1 MVYDGGPEMQRTLF
15 EPEHD
20 ALRETWGA
28 FLDREVA
35 PAYDEWERARR
46 IPRRV
51 LKRIGELGFLGP
63 AVPERFGGPG
73 ADDFRFNAVLDEEA
87 ALRGFTSVAMAL
99 SVHQD
104 VALPYLLEL
113 GTDDQKERWL
123 GGCTSGDLI
132 AAIAMSEPGT
142 GSDVA
147 AIATRA
153 RRRNGDYVVSGAK
166 TFISNGLNADIVVT
180 AVRTG
185 DTGRHGDISILVLE
199 AGMKGFER
207 GRNLEKIG
215 THSADTAELFFDEV
229 RVPAENLLGA
239 EGAGFAYLMRNLA
252 QERLAIAVT
261 ATAGAR
267 GALAR
272 TLAYVQERKAFGRP
286 IGSFQ
291 NSRFRLAACHGELQ
305 VTQAHVDA
313 ALAAHVAGRLTPEDA
328 AIAKWW
334 ATESQGRVVDACLQL
349 HGGYGY
355 MLEYPIARAF
365 ADARVNRIY
374 GGANEIMLEIVGRS
388 LGLTELPKNVNER

>member
-1 MVYDGGPEMQRTLF
+1 MERTLF
-15 EPEHD
+15 TAEHR

-35 PAYDEWERARR
+35 PAYEQWERSRR
-46 IPRRV
+46 IPREALRRV
-51 LKRIGELGFLGP
+51 GELGFLGP

-73 ADDFRFNAVLDEEA
+73 TDDFRFNAVLDEEA
-87 ALRGFTSVAMAL
+87 AERGFTSVAMAL

-104 VALPYLLEL
+104 VALPYLLDLATEE
-113 GTDDQKERWL
+113 QKERWL
-123 GGCTSGDLI
+123 GGCASGELI

-147 AIATRA
+147 AISTRA
-153 RRRNGDYVVSGAK
+153 RRRNGYYIVSGAK
-166 TFISNGLNADIVVT
+166 TFISNGLNADIVVA

-185 DTGRHGDISILVLE
+185 DTGRRSDISIVVLE
-199 AGMKGFER
+199 SGMKGFER

-229 RVPAENLLGA
+229 EVPAENLLGE
-239 EGAGFAYLMRNLA
+239 EGSGFTYLMRNLA

-267 GALAR
+267 GALTR
-272 TLAYVQERKAFGRP
+272 TLEYVKQRKAFGRP
-286 IGSFQ
+286 IGTFQ
-291 NSRFRLAACHGELQ
+291 NSRFRLAACHAELQ
-305 VTQAHVDA
+305 VTQAHIDA
-313 ALAAHVAGRLTPEDA
+313 ALLAHVEGRLSAEDA

-334 ATESQGRVVDACLQL
+334 ATESQGRIVDVCLQL

-355 MLEYPIARAF
+355 MAEYPISRAF
-365 ADARVNRIY
+365 VDARVNRIY

-388 LGLTELPKNVNER
+388 MGLGDSVNVR